1 MKTYKLSTDKIAE
14 VKGEFKTLYS
24 NGRFIYVQ
32 PLEDIE
38 LNEPFIQEDLPK
50 EYEEKRQE
58 ILSYERVKKTSE
70 LNRICDKYLQN
81 FQSSALGSA
90 YIYDMA
96 QEDQINLMGL
106 LIAGIDSFFRCAKAS
121 DPDDKQNIPHTK
133 EQLKQVYSDGLKAK
147 SGIIYI
153 CGVLKEYVK
162 SLDDLD
168 SIKRVK
174 WEDYEDITRQEER

>member
-1 MKTYKLSTDKIAE
+1 MKTYKLSIDKIDE
-14 VKGEFKTLYS
+14 VKGEFKTLYN
-24 NGRFIYVQ
+24 NGIFIYVQ

-58 ILSYERVKKTSE
+58 LLGYERIRKTTQFNS
-70 LNRICDKYLQN
+70 ICDKYLEN

-106 LIAGIDSFFRCAKAS
+106 VIAGIDSFFRCESK
-121 DPDDKQNIPHTK
+121 DNPKGKQNIPHTK
-133 EQLKQVYSDGLKAK
+133 EQLKQVYFDGLKAK
-147 SGIIYI
+147 SEIIYI
-153 CGVLKEYVK
+153 CGVLKEYLK
-162 SLDDLD
+162 TLDDVD
-168 SIKRVK
+168 SIRRLK
-174 WEDYEDITRQEER
+174 WEDYEWIKEKVG